1 MLSIVTVIIAFLCAA
16 DIARAHLIQ
25 RAPITSASIIKKPRS
40 IELLQKRGLSFN
52 NVTLTEP
59 FGAAD
64 CASEVSWSYN
74 WGQTV
79 DFSKLNSALD
89 FYPMLWSDAAGATSQ
104 WAANAQDA
112 IDHGSTNLLA
122 FNEPDVCYS
131 GSACMDIDASVSA
144 YKTYMDPFAGK
155 ALLGSPSVTNQGGTS
170 GATWLQN
177 FIGNCTGCQIDFV
190 CMHWYSNKW
199 AGATY
204 FKEQVQAIRDVA
216 GGRPIL
222 VTEFGLTVDDQWDTY
237 TDDDLADFLE
247 DVMGW
252 MDDQDDIKGYAYF
265 MDAPGYLINSAGTS
279 MSDIGVLYNNYTAA
293 VASSSATSGSVGSDG
308 AVPTIKTSSST
319 STSQSSPLTSLI
331 AFKSSTA
338 LTSRS
343 KSSTSLSSTRSSS
356 STASPS
362 RSSLTL
368 TASTTISSLPTVSA
382 TSTRT
387 SSSISRTSSAGASS
401 SPIKILS
408 AYFADTNVTAA
419 ALKVFSQ
426 QGNLVI
432 NTDTLLSSLAID
444 DPWPGTIKTLSI
456 LYTQGGTRY
465 IFTSKEQSG
474 TFNVAPSTIPSDA
487 AVPMIGATHG
497 ASIDLVAVVWGALQI
512 NTTSVFDRLYN
523 QQATRW
529 GFQISDDLFGV
540 DGLPGVAKVGILW
553 FLDESG
559 TLRSVVGREG
569 NWVQF

>member
-1 MLSIVTVIIAFLCAA
+1 MLSLEMITTAILLAA
-16 DIARAHLIQ
+16 DTVSGQLVQ
-25 RAPITSASIIKKPRS
+25 RASTTSATAVGKARS
-40 IELLQKRGLSFN
+40 INPLQKRGLAFN
-52 NVTLTEP
+52 DVTLTEP
-59 FGAAD
+59 FAAAG

-74 WGQTV
+74 WGQAV
-79 DFSKLNSALD
+79 DFSKLNSAID
-89 FYPMLWSDAAGATSQ
+89 FYPMLWSDAAGATSE
-104 WAANAQDA
+104 WATNAQDA
-112 IDHGSTNLLA
+112 IDHGSTALLA

-131 GSACMDIDASVSA
+131 GSACMNIDASVSA

-237 TDDDLADFLE
+237 TDADLADFLQ

-265 MDAPGYLINSAGTS
+265 MDAPGFLINSAGTS
-279 MSDIGVLYNNYTAA
+279 LSDIGVLYNNYTAA
-293 VASSSATSGSVGSDG
+293 VVSSATPGSAMIQTGL
-308 AVPTIKTSSST
+308 ST
-319 STSQSSPLTSLI
+319 SKTQTSTLTSMI
-331 AFKSSTA
+331 S
-338 LTSRS
+338 S
-343 KSSTSLSSTRSSS
+343 KSSAGLSSESASSGSLSSTRASS
-356 STASPS
+356 STTSPS
-362 RSSLTL
+362 KSSSTL
-368 TASTTISSLPTVSA
+368 TASTTTSRLPTESA
-382 TSTRT
+382 TSTKT
-387 SSSISRTSSAGASS
+387 SSLISGTSSASASPS
-401 SPIKILS
+401 TIKILS

-419 ALKVFSQ
+419 AIKVFSQ
-426 QGNLVI
+426 QGTLVI
-432 NTDTLLSSLAID
+432 NTDTLLSSLAIN
-444 DPWPGTIKTLSI
+444 DPWPDTIKTLSI
-456 LYTQGGTRY
+456 LYAQGGNRY

-474 TFNVAPSTIPSDA
+474 TFNITPSTIPSDA
-487 AVPMIGATHG
+487 VVPVIGPTHG

-512 NTTSVFDRLYN
+512 NTTSVFDRLYD
-523 QQATRW
+523 QQATGW

-540 DGLPGVAKVGILW
+540 DGLPGVYKVGIVW
-553 FLDESG
+553 FLDASG
-559 TLRSVVGREG
+559 VLQSIVGRED

>member
-1 MLSIVTVIIAFLCAA
+1 MLSLEMITTAILLAA
-16 DIARAHLIQ
+16 DTVSGQLVQ
-25 RAPITSASIIKKPRS
+25 RASTTSATAVEKARS
-40 IELLQKRGLSFN
+40 INPLQKRGLAFN
-52 NVTLTEP
+52 DVTLTEP
-59 FGAAD
+59 FAAAG

-79 DFSKLNSALD
+79 DFSKLNSAID
-89 FYPMLWSDAAGATSQ
+89 FYPMLWSDAAGATSE
-104 WAANAQDA
+104 WATNAQDA
-112 IDHGSTNLLA
+112 IDHGSTALLA

-144 YKTYMDPFAGK
+144 YKTYMIPFAGK

-237 TDDDLADFLE
+237 TDADLADFLQ

-265 MDAPGYLINSAGTS
+265 MDAPGFLIDGTGTS
-279 MSDIGVLYNNYTAA
+279 MSDIGTLYNNYTAA
-293 VASSSATSGSVGSDG
+293 VASSSATSRSVGFDG
-308 AVPTIKTSSST
+308 AVSTIKTTSPT
-319 STSQSSPLTSLI
+319 STSQSSTLTSLNS
-331 AFKSSTA
+331 FKSSTA
-338 LTSRS
+338 LNS
-343 KSSTSLSSTRSSS
+343 KSASSSSLSSTRSSS
-356 STASPS
+356 STTFPF
-362 RSSLTL
+362 RSSSTL
-368 TASTTISSLPTVSA
+368 TASTTTSRLPTESAASTKTSSL
-382 TSTRT
+382 
-387 SSSISRTSSAGASS
+387 ISGTSSASPSS

-408 AYFADTNVTAA
+408 AYFADTDVTAA
-419 ALKVFSQ
+419 AIKVFSQ
-426 QGNLVI
+426 QGTLVI
-432 NTDTLLSSLAID
+432 NTYTLLSSLAIN

-456 LYTQGGTRY
+456 LYAQGGNRY

-474 TFNVAPSTIPSDA
+474 TFNITPSTIPSDA
-487 AVPMIGATHG
+487 VVPVIGPTHG

-512 NTTSVFDRLYN
+512 NTTSVFDRLYD
-523 QQATRW
+523 QQATGW

-540 DGLPGVAKVGILW
+540 DSLPGVSKVGIVW
-553 FLDESG
+553 FLDASG
-559 TLRSVVGREG
+559 VLQSIVGRED
-569 NWVQF
+569 NWVRF